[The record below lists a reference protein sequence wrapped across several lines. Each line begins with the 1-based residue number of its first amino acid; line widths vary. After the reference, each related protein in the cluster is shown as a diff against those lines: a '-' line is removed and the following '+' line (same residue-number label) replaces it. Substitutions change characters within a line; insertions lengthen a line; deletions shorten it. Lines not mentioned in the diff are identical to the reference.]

1 MTRTHLPITA
11 AAALALAVPA
21 TALADEGEKAAPRTP
36 AADND
41 DCSGDDCDDDDI
53 VVDCAAEDD
62 DCDADASG
70 RASCNATV
78 APDVAQGLT
87 GMLLSLGVVGLH
99 LRRRRA

>member
-1 MTRTHLPITA
+1 MTRTHPLITA
-11 AAALALAVPA
+11 AAALAFVAPA
-21 TALADEGEKAAPRTP
+21 TALAGEDAEPRTT
-36 AADND
+36 AASDD

-62 DCDADASG
+62 DDCDADASG

-78 APDVAQGLT
+78 APDVAHGLT

>member
-1 MTRTHLPITA
+1 MTRTYLPITA

-21 TALADEGEKAAPRTP
+21 TALAGEDAEPRTT
-36 AADND
+36 AASDD